1 MVITS
6 VTFRQGDSGMT
17 KNNLSIL
24 IVNRI
29 KELRKQR
36 NLTQDQLSELA
47 DLQIKYMNRIEN
59 FKTGLTIKTLDKIIE
74 ALGVDYQT
82 FFNFESEVDFPNGK
96 QIPDAELLKIAT
108 DIQRDAQALK
118 NRLKQ
123 IK

>member
-1 MVITS
+1 
-6 VTFRQGDSGMT
+6 MT